1 MTPVPKD
8 FPLVTYNIWG
18 TEDKGVEE
26 TILAEIPLAADLGVD
41 VLYLDAG
48 WYEGSAKDGSGDW
61 MTGVGNYAKEDRVKF
76 PHGLAEMSR
85 KVHAAGMKFGLWF
98 APRVVDSRL
107 VGTVIPPDFVAKHD
121 GQNIALHYSYWT
133 PITQICP
140 GDPKVVEHLKKMIGD
155 AVERYNLDWVKY
167 DNSGVTNV
175 CNRTDHGHQATDGA
189 LAALQGQYE
198 IWKYLHQRFPK
209 LMMEDCDVDYGLAR
223 MATSHWASGDP
234 NSAEGVR
241 RSEIDA
247 SYVFPA
253 AHFGAF
259 VLGNE
264 GAKDPAVLDAV
275 IRSRMIVGTWTFATY
290 MGRLSERVS
299 LFPAN
304 LKAAWKRNIRIFK
317 QYRHLLR
324 EDVYHL
330 LPSSTKPQEWD
341 AIEFCKRDG
350 SEAVVLAFR
359 SQSPEA
365 EKVLPLR
372 GLMADASYDVKDYD
386 SSQLRVLTGKE
397 LAAAM
402 KVSLPV
408 ANSSSIIHLKK
419 RPN

>member
-1 MTPVPKD
+1 
-8 FPLVTYNIWG
+8 
-18 TEDKGVEE
+18 
-26 TILAEIPLAADLGVD
+26 
-41 VLYLDAG
+41 
-48 WYEGSAKDGSGDW
+48 
-61 MTGVGNYAKEDRVKF
+61 
-76 PHGLAEMSR
+76 
-85 KVHAAGMKFGLWF
+85 
-98 APRVVDSRL
+98 
-107 VGTVIPPDFVAKHD
+107 
-121 GQNIALHYSYWT
+121 
-133 PITQICP
+133 
-140 GDPKVVEHLKKMIGD
+140 MIGD
-155 AVERYNLDWVKY
+155 AVERYDLDWVKY
-167 DNSGVTNV
+167 DNSGVTGNV

-209 LMMEDCDVDYGLAR
+209 LMLEDCGSLDYGLAR

-259 VLGNE
+259 VLGDE
-264 GAKDPAVLDAV
+264 GAKDPAALDAV

-290 MGRLSERVS
+290 DGRLSERVS
-299 LFPAN
+299 LFPPN

-372 GLMADASYDVKDYD
+372 GLTADAAYDVRNYD
-386 SSQLRVLTGKE
+386 SGQVRVATGKE
-397 LAAAM
+397 LAAGM
-402 KVSLPV
+402 KVNLPV
-408 ANSSSIIHLKK
+408 ADTSSIVHLKK